1 MPLAKDSNLYAAF
14 ERICPHIRGKRNLS
28 AKDVATAIVLSVL
41 NDARDEISKAGKDYS
56 GLDWLIDEA
65 AQQPLRAELRNTIQP
80 CVTAAKNYHLS
91 ALVPCGLMDKPV
103 TVSGDDAE
111 FA

>member
-28 AKDVATAIVLSVL
+28 ARDVATAITLSVL
-41 NDARDEISKAGKDYS
+41 NDARDEIAKAGKDYS
-56 GLDWLIDEA
+56 GLDWLIDED
-65 AQQPLRAELRNTIQP
+65 AQKPVRAKIRDVIQP
-80 CVTAAKNYHLS
+80 GITAAKNFQLS
-91 ALVPCGLMDKPV
+91 NLVPAGLMDKPV
-103 TVSGDDAE
+103 SVAGDDTE